1 MITVVI
7 WWNEKHRSKNTVFT
21 LKVLETLDGDSSCLF
36 ALWNKKCL
44 TFCSQNQFFLCVL
57 NALRYWCTELTTVDV
72 TSVFFRISFSICT
85 LLLCSHWMR
94 FFKVLTL
101 TLFPS
106 KSDSSYS
113 LFVIDTDVTTNAHQN
128 MQYPLRLFQ
137 RLLFRI
143 WSFRSKTLTLDVFFL
158 K

>member
-1 MITVVI
+1 M
-7 WWNEKHRSKNTVFT
+7 WSDEMRSIGVKILFSHWKCWKLWT
-21 LKVLETLDGDSSCLF
+21 ETLLVYLLYGTKN
-36 ALWNKKCL
+36 ALHSVHKIR
-44 TFCSQNQFFLCVL
+44 FFLCVL

-113 LFVIDTDVTTNAHQN
+113 LFVIDTDVSTNAHQN